1 MASLV
6 LISILVMI
14 HSNLGV
20 YHNLL
25 ILFEKLNCEYFQG
38 DIDASIVWGKKI
50 SARRARRSIILG
62 SYCDDKRR
70 ITIHRALDQALV
82 PKLCVERILHHE
94 MLHQIYPVE
103 RGRRGQRI
111 IHTRAFRQAEKGFR
125 GAELAD
131 RWIKE
136 NLDKILTFGT

>member
-6 LISILVMI
+6 LNSKLVMI

-25 ILFEKLNCEYFQG
+25 ILFEKLNFDYFQG
-38 DIDASIVWGKKI
+38 EIDASIAWGKKV
-50 SARRARRSIILG
+50 SNKSARRSITLG
-62 SYCDDKRR
+62 TYCDRKRH

-82 PKLCVERILHHE
+82 PKLCVERIVHHE
-94 MLHQIYPVE
+94 MLHQIYPTE
-103 RGRRGQRI
+103 RGRQGRRI
-111 IHTRAFRQAEKGFR
+111 IHTRAFRQAEKTFTG
-125 GAELAD
+125 GALAD
-131 RWIKE
+131 RWIRQ